1 MTETLSLLEARRIAL
16 AAQGFAE
23 PRSRGVVDRRHL
35 RRVLDRTA
43 LLQIDSVNVL
53 ARAHYLPIYSRLG
66 AYPRSPAGAGRLGSE
81 EDALRILE
89 RTRLRSCRSSC
100 SLCSAGA
107 WPAPSL
113 ARGPGAG

>member
-1 MTETLSLLEARRIAL
+1 MTETLSVPEARRIAL

-23 PRSRGVVDRRHL
+23 PRPSGVVDRRHL

-66 AYPRSPAGAGRLGSE
+66 AYPRSL
-81 EDALRILE
+81 LE
-89 RTRLRSCRSSC
+89 
-100 SLCSAGA
+100 
-107 WPAPSL
+107 
-113 ARGPGAG
+113 